1 MPDPGKIRL
10 STRREF
16 LSKSAVVGATAWAA
30 ASRARAAQTLR
41 AWAARGE
48 KKPPNVVVL
57 MLDALRPDYTQ
68 AYGATRADSPWM
80 GSFAQQAAVFD
91 RCWSNSTWT
100 APACAS
106 LFSGLYPPEHGIVE
120 GFMANVRRETRQK
133 EKGVAEL
140 APQGTMINTF
150 APDMVL
156 LPQYLRE
163 FGYRCFGLATNPNIG
178 PEIGFDRGFE
188 KFVAQSEGTAD
199 QVAEWIEAWREEL
212 TQGDEPY
219 FLYLHYMDVHK
230 PYNQRAPWY
239 QADPAE
245 ANQPGSGANEPRSEA
260 EEAAEA
266 YRSEI
271 GFLDQHLAAL
281 EKAWGWGDDTLVLVV
296 SDHGEEF
303 GEHGGIGHPFQM
315 HAELNR
321 VVFMARGPG
330 VKPGRRATPVGL
342 HDVLPTL
349 LDWLQLAPPVETSGR
364 SLAPLFAATEAAA
377 LDGRLLYAHRRKNKF
392 RPLDAWAVNQ
402 GDWRMIL
409 DQNGQLQLF
418 NIAQDPL
425 EQTPIPAK
433 QASKVHAGMRGAL
446 QAWAAQGI
454 SKRAVMRE
462 VTQSEAEREVLERLG
477 YTDKAPESDGET
489 PPSGGSEDG

>member
-1 MPDPGKIRL
+1 MSP

-30 ASRARAAQTLR
+30 ASRARAAR
-41 AWAARGE
+41 AFRGWTQRSAR
-48 KKPPNVVVL
+48 KQPNVVVL

-68 AYGATRADSPWM
+68 AYGATRPTSPWM
-80 GSFAQQAAVFD
+80 AKFAEQAAVFD
-91 RCWSNSTWT
+91 RCWSTSTWT

-120 GFMANVRRETRQK
+120 GFMANVRRESRQK

-140 APQGTMINTF
+140 APQGSLINTF

-163 FGYRCFGLATNPNIG
+163 FGYRCFGLATNPNVG

-188 KFVAQSEGTAD
+188 KFVAQPEGTAD
-199 QVAEWIEAWREEL
+199 QVSAWVDAWREEL
-212 TQGDEPY
+212 TQGDQPY
-219 FLYLHYMDVHK
+219 FLYLHYMDAHK

-239 QADPAE
+239 QADPAKLG
-245 ANQPGSGANEPRSEA
+245 ANSASSGSPESSGSSGASGEARSET

-266 YRSEI
+266 YRSELRY
-271 GFLDQHLAAL
+271 LDEHLAAL
-281 EKAWGWGDDTLVLVV
+281 EKRWAWDDNTLVLVV

-330 VKPGRRATPVGL
+330 VQAGRRATPVGL

-349 LDWLQLAPPVETSGR
+349 LDWLQLAPPVETSGQ
-364 SLAPLFAATEAAA
+364 SLAPLFAAPQAAA
-377 LDGRLLYAHRRKNKF
+377 LEGRMLYAHRRKNKF
-392 RPLDAWAVNQ
+392 KPLDAWAVNQ

-409 DQNGQLQLF
+409 DEDGQLQLF

-425 EQTPIPAK
+425 EQTPISAK
-433 QASKVHAGMRGAL
+433 QAKDVHERLRGAL
-446 QAWAAQGI
+446 RAWAAKGI

-462 VTQSEAEREVLERLG
+462 VHQSEAEREVLERLG
-477 YTDKAPESDGET
+477 YTDKTPESDG
-489 PPSGGSEDG
+489 

>member
-1 MPDPGKIRL
+1 MSP

-16 LSKSAVVGATAWAA
+16 LSKSAVAGATAWAA
-30 ASRARAAQTLR
+30 ASRARAAQALR
-41 AWAARGE
+41 GWKRRGST
-48 KKPPNVVVL
+48 KQPNVVVL

-68 AYGATRADSPWM
+68 AYGDPRASSPWM
-80 GSFAQQAAVFD
+80 ANFAKQAAVFD
-91 RCWSNSTWT
+91 RCWSTSTWT

-120 GFMANVRRETRQK
+120 GLMANVRREGRQK

-140 APQGTMINTF
+140 TPQGTLINTF

-188 KFVAQSEGTAD
+188 KFVAQPEGTAD
-199 QVAEWIEAWREEL
+199 QVGVWIDGWREEL
-212 TQGDEPY
+212 TQGDQPY
-219 FLYLHYMDVHK
+219 FLYLHYMDAHK

-239 QADPAE
+239 QADA
-245 ANQPGSGANEPRSEA
+245 PGDDSGPGDTGKPRSEA

-266 YRSEI
+266 YRSELR
-271 GFLDQHLAAL
+271 FLDEHLAAL
-281 EKAWGWGDDTLVLVV
+281 EKSWAWDDNTLVLVV

-330 VKPGRRATPVGL
+330 VQPGRRATPVGL

-349 LDWLQLAPPVETSGR
+349 LDWLQLAAPVETSGQ
-364 SLAPLFAATEAAA
+364 SLAPLFAAPQAAA
-377 LDGRLLYAHRRKNKF
+377 LDGRMLYAHRRKNKF
-392 RPLDAWAVNQ
+392 KPLDAWAVNQ

-409 DQNGQLQLF
+409 DEDGQLQLF
-418 NIAQDPL
+418 DIAQDPL
-425 EQTPIPAK
+425 EQAPISAK
-433 QASKVHAGMRGAL
+433 QAREVHARLRGAL
-446 QAWAAQGI
+446 RAWAAQGI
-454 SKRAVMRE
+454 SKRAVMR
-462 VTQSEAEREVLERLG
+462 VVRQSEAEREVLERLG
-477 YTDKAPESDGET
+477 YSDKAPQSDADAPERGA
-489 PPSGGSEDG
+489 GDDG

>member
-1 MPDPGKIRL
+1 MSP

-16 LSKSAVVGATAWAA
+16 LSKSALVGATAWAA
-30 ASRARAAQTLR
+30 ASRARATQALR
-41 AWAARGE
+41 GWAPRAGG
-48 KKPPNVVVL
+48 KQPNVVVL

-68 AYGATRADSPWM
+68 AYGASRPTSPWM
-80 GSFAQQAAVFD
+80 ANFAKQAAVFD
-91 RCWSNSTWT
+91 RCWSSSTWT

-120 GFMANVRRETRQK
+120 GFMANVRRESRQK

-140 APQGTMINTF
+140 TPQGTLINTF

-188 KFVAQSEGTAD
+188 KFVAEPEGTAD
-199 QVAEWIEAWREEL
+199 QVSEWVDAWREDL
-212 TQGDEPY
+212 TQSEQPY
-219 FLYLHYMDVHK
+219 FLYLHYMDTHK
-230 PYNQRAPWY
+230 PYNRRAPWY
-239 QADPAE
+239 QADA
-245 ANQPGSGANEPRSEA
+245 AGDGSELGAGQPRSEA

-266 YRSEI
+266 YRSELR
-271 GFLDQHLAAL
+271 FLDEHLAAL
-281 EKAWGWGDDTLVLVV
+281 EKSWAWDDNTLVLVV

-303 GEHGGIGHPFQM
+303 GEHGGIGHPFHM

-321 VVFMARGPG
+321 VVLMARGPG
-330 VKPGRRATPVGL
+330 VQAGRRATPVGL

-349 LDWLQLAPPVETSGR
+349 LDWLQLAPPVETSGQ
-364 SLAPLFAATEAAA
+364 SLAPLLTAPHAAE
-377 LDGRLLYAHRRKNKF
+377 LEGRMLYAHRRKNKF
-392 RPLDAWAVNQ
+392 KPLDAWAVNQ

-409 DQNGQLQLF
+409 DQDGQLQLF
-418 NIAQDPL
+418 DIAQDPL
-425 EQTPIPAK
+425 EQNPISANR
-433 QASKVHAGMRGAL
+433 ASEIHARLREAL
-446 QAWAAQGI
+446 RAWAAQGI

-462 VTQSEAEREVLERLG
+462 VKQTEAEREVLERLG
-477 YTDKAPESDGET
+477 YSDKAPESDAKAPE
-489 PPSGGSEDG
+489 SGADGDG

>member
-1 MPDPGKIRL
+1 MSS

-16 LSKSAVVGATAWAA
+16 LSKGAVVGATAWAA
-30 ASRARAAQTLR
+30 ASRARAAQALR
-41 AWAARGE
+41 GWSRRG
-48 KKPPNVVVL
+48 KSKQPNVVVL

-68 AYGATRADSPWM
+68 AYGAARPTSPWM
-80 GSFAQQAAVFD
+80 ANFAKQAAVFD
-91 RCWSNSTWT
+91 RCWSTSTWT

-120 GFMANVRRETRQK
+120 GFMANVRRESRQK

-140 APQGTMINTF
+140 APQGSLINTF

-188 KFVAQSEGTAD
+188 KFIAKPEGTAD
-199 QVAEWIEAWREEL
+199 QVGAWVEDWREEL
-212 TQGDEPY
+212 TQGEDPY

-239 QADPAE
+239 QADDA
-245 ANQPGSGANEPRSEA
+245 AGGSRPDASGEPRSAA

-266 YRSEI
+266 YRSELR
-271 GFLDQHLAAL
+271 FLDEQLAAL
-281 EKAWGWGDDTLVLVV
+281 EKSWAWDDNTLVLVV

-330 VKPGRRATPVGL
+330 VQAGRRATPVGL

-349 LDWLQLAPPVETSGR
+349 LDWLQLAPPVETSGQ
-364 SLAPLFAATEAAA
+364 SLSSLFAGSGDAA
-377 LDGRLLYAHRRKNKF
+377 LEDRMLFAHRRKNKF
-392 RPLDAWAVNQ
+392 KPLDAWAVNQ
-402 GDWRMIL
+402 ADWRMIL
-409 DQNGQLQLF
+409 DQDGQLQLF
-418 NIAQDPL
+418 NIATDPL
-425 EQTPIPAK
+425 EQTPISAK
-433 QASKVHAGMRGAL
+433 QAKDVHARLRGAL

-462 VTQSEAEREVLERLG
+462 VNQSEAEREVLERLG
-477 YTDKAPESDGET
+477 YTDKAPESEPEAPESGAGDDG
-489 PPSGGSEDG
+489 